1 MMKKL
6 IERLDV
12 LYDEASDTDA
22 VTIRDA
28 MNLIEFYDDVLLV
41 IAGTSP
47 DYPSSMLIQYAKT
60 AITQGSLQFNQP
72 GKEIE
77 P

>member
-1 MMKKL
+1 MKNL
-6 IERLDV
+6 IKRLDELNDRV
-12 LYDEASDTDA
+12 SDTDA
-22 VTIRDA
+22 VTIQDA

-60 AITQGSLQFNQP
+60 AITQGSLHFNQS
-72 GKEIE
+72 GKDIV
-77 P
+77 

>member
-1 MMKKL
+1 MVKKL

-12 LYDEASDTDA
+12 LYDEADDVDA
-22 VTIRDA
+22 ITIRDA
-28 MNLIEFYDDVLLV
+28 MNLIKFYDDVLLI
-41 IAGTSP
+41 IAGISP
-47 DYPSSMLIQYAKT
+47 TYPSSMLIQYAKT